1 MTYGG
6 FKDLPRRTATDKVL
20 RNKGFNFA
28 KNPKNDVHQ
37 CGLTSLVCKFFSKK
51 TSGGAVYSKVI
62 EN

>member
-28 KNPKNDVHQ
+28 KNPKNDVH
-37 CGLTSLVCKFFSKK
+37 
-51 TSGGAVYSKVI
+51 
-62 EN
+62 